1 MSDFGTNV
9 GEKFAKNVLGIFFQN
24 AIAPDITNQDY
35 EGEIKG
41 GGADRVNV
49 LTFGALSLKNYTGSS
64 MGTPDT
70 PSESEG
76 ILIVNQKK
84 AYYFQIESFA
94 KFSSYVDNPE
104 SSLIQTAGK
113 TLSETV
119 DNFVL
124 SFYSDVGAGNRV
136 GTDYTTGTVTV
147 TTSTGAVTGSG
158 TTFTAAMVGLG
169 FKADGHTSWYRVKT
183 YTSATA
189 IVIEDDKDD
198 ETSAYTGGAIS
209 SGASYTIEAVS
220 ALTVTANSTNPI
232 YTEVVALKTKL
243 DQAKIPTSDRWLVMP
258 AVVANLLLQSNYL
271 TPAVNTAYENVVLKG
286 ILGYVAGFKVY
297 SNEQVSGDNT
307 TGYYCLAGHK
317 SFITMAMAFTESEVE
332 PFIGGFGQ
340 NFKGLNCYGA
350 KVIDERRKAGAYLFA
365 KV

>member
-1 MSDFGTNV
+1 MANYGTNV
-9 GEKFAKNVLGIFFQN
+9 GEKFAKNTLKIFFQR
-24 AIAPDITNQDY
+24 AISPDITNQDY

-41 GGADRVNV
+41 GGADRLNV
-49 LTFGALSLKNYTGSS
+49 LTFGALALKNYTGVA
-64 MGTPDT
+64 MTVDT

-76 ILIVNQKK
+76 QLIVNQKK

-94 KFSSYVDNPE
+94 KFSSYVENPE
-104 SSLIQTAGK
+104 STLIDTAGK
-113 TLSETV
+113 TLARTV

-124 SFYSDVGAGNRV
+124 ALYAKVGAGNRV

-147 TTSTGAVTGSG
+147 TTVTGAVTGSG

-169 FKADGHTSWYRVKT
+169 FKAAGHTAWYRVKT

-189 IVIEDDKDD
+189 IVIEDDLDD
-198 ETSAYTGGAIS
+198 VASAYTGGTI
-209 SGASYTIEAVS
+209 GAGAAFTIEANTS
-220 ALTVTANSTNPI
+220 ITVTKSTI
-232 YTEVVALKTKL
+232 FDYLVDVKTKL
-243 DQAKIPTSDRWLVMP
+243 DQREIPAEDRWIALP
-258 AVVANLLLQSNYL
+258 SLVANLLLKSAQL
-271 TPAVNTAYENVVLKG
+271 QTAVDTAYEDVIKKG

-317 SFITMAMAFTESEVE
+317 AFITFAMAFTESGME
-332 PFIGGFGQ
+332 PFIGGFGN

>member
-1 MSDFGTNV
+1 MATYGTNV
-9 GEKFAKNVLGIFFQN
+9 GEKFAKNTLKIFFQE

-41 GGADRVNV
+41 GGADRLNV
-49 LTFGALSLKNYTGSS
+49 LTFGALSLKDYA
-64 MGTPDT
+64 GTAMSVDT

-76 ILIVNQKK
+76 QLIVNQKK

-104 SSLIQTAGK
+104 STLIETAGK
-113 TLSETV
+113 TLARTV

-124 SFYSDVGAGNRV
+124 GLYGDVGSGNRV
-136 GTDYTTGTVTV
+136 GTDYTTGTVEVTV
-147 TTSTGAVTGSG
+147 TTGAVTGSG
-158 TTFTAAMVGLG
+158 TTFTSAMVGLG
-169 FKADGHTSWYRVKT
+169 FKATGHSTWYRIKT
-183 YTSATA
+183 YSSSTA

-198 ETSAYTGGAIS
+198 VASAYTGGAI
-209 SGASYTIEAVS
+209 GAGATYTIEANTVITVS
-220 ALTVTANSTNPI
+220 KTTIFDYIVD
-232 YTEVVALKTKL
+232 LKTKL
-243 DQAKIPTSDRWLVMP
+243 DTSSIPADQRWLALP
-258 AVVANLLLQSNYL
+258 AVIANLLLKSAQL
-271 TPAVNTAYENVVLKG
+271 QTAVSTAYEDVIKKG
-286 ILGYVAGFKVY
+286 IIGYVAGFKVY
-297 SNEQVSGDNT
+297 SNEQVAGNNT

-317 SFITMAMAFTESEVE
+317 SFITMAMAFTESGVE

>member
-1 MSDFGTNV
+1 MANYGTNV
-9 GEKFAKNVLGIFFQN
+9 GEKFAKNTLKIFFQR

-41 GGADRVNV
+41 GGADRLNV
-49 LTFGALSLKNYTGSS
+49 LTFGALALKDYTGVAMSV
-64 MGTPDT
+64 DT

-76 ILIVNQKK
+76 QLIVNQKK

-104 SSLIQTAGK
+104 STLIDTAGK
-113 TLSETV
+113 TLARTV

-124 SFYSDVGAGNRV
+124 GLYADVASGNRV

-147 TTSTGAVTGSG
+147 DVTTGAVTGSG

-169 FKADGHTSWYRVKT
+169 FKAAGHSVWYRVKT
-183 YTSATA
+183 YSSATA

-198 ETSAYTGGAIS
+198 VTSAYTGGAI
-209 SGASYTIEAVS
+209 GAGATYTIEANT
-220 ALTVTANSTNPI
+220 AITVTKSTI
-232 YTEVVALKTKL
+232 FDYLVDLKTKL
-243 DQAKIPTSDRWLVMP
+243 DMKEIPAEDRYFAAP
-258 AVVANLLLQSNYL
+258 AIVANLLLKSSQL
-271 TPAVNTAYENVVLKG
+271 QTAVSTAYEDVIKKG

-307 TGYYCLAGHK
+307 TGYKCLAGHK
-317 SFITMAMAFTESEVE
+317 SFITFAMAFTESGVE